1 MCGKTY
7 DFSYIIIMRS
17 THASLVVNRI
27 CLARRDFLAPSG
39 LQGPPRGHE
48 GACGGGG
55 GGQICMQKTSRSVFL
70 VFVLRVMHA
79 KVKNI

>member
-17 THASLVVNRI
+17 THASFVVNRI
-27 CLARRDFLAPSG
+27 CLPWRDFLAPSG
-39 LQGPPRGHE
+39 LRGGPRGHE

-55 GGQICMQKTSRSVFL
+55 GWSDL
-70 VFVLRVMHA
+70 HA
-79 KVKNI
+79 ENESERFFGLCFARHAC